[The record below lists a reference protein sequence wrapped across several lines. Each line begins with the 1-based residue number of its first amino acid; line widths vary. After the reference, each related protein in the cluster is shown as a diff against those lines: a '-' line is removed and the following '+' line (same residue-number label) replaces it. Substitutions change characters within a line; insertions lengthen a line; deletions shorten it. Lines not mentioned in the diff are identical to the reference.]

1 MAKMGILID
10 ITKCIG
16 CKACEKACKMRNDQ
30 PLTLDEH
37 LSANAYTVVQ
47 ERLPN
52 TYVRRMCMHCENPTC
67 VSVCP
72 VGAFTKTAAG
82 PVVYDK
88 YKCIGCR
95 YCMYSCPFSV
105 PKYQWNKVVPYVQKC
120 YMCADR
126 IEEGSEPACTAACPT
141 GASIFGER
149 DKLIEEAQKRIK
161 DNPDRYVDHIYGLHE
176 VGGTSIL
183 YISNVEFEQFKA
195 PFNIALPDKP
205 LPMYTWAALEKVPTI
220 VVVGGVVLTGIWWI
234 TSRRGEVEKFEAGS
248 KQEHWWR
255 FGKKQ
260 EGVKEKKEDK
270 Q

>member
-16 CKACEKACKMRNDQ
+16 CGACEKACKMRNDL
-30 PLTLDEH
+30 PVDLENN
-37 LSANAYTVVQ
+37 LSATAYTVVQ

-82 PVVYDK
+82 PVIYDK
-88 YKCIGCR
+88 GKCIGCR

-105 PKYQWNKVVPYVQKC
+105 PKYQWDRVVPYIQKC
-120 YMCADR
+120 YLCADR
-126 IEEGSEPACTAACPT
+126 VAEGSEPACTAACPT

-149 DKLIEEAQKRIK
+149 DTLIEEAQKRIK
-161 DNPDRYVDHIYGLHE
+161 DNPDKYVDHIYGLHE
-176 VGGTSIL
+176 VGGTSVL
-183 YISNVEFEQFKA
+183 YISSVPFEKLGE
-195 PFNIALPDKP
+195 PFNINLPDKP

-234 TSRRGEVEKFEAGS
+234 TSRRDEVKKFEI
-248 KQEHWWR
+248 KH
-255 FGKKQ
+255 
-260 EGVKEKKEDK
+260 KEKKKLTGKGDK
-270 Q
+270 P